1 MAFSRILLPT
11 DFSEF
16 SLAACPP
23 AIELARAFDGRIDLL
38 FVLEDLPPVPIATFE
53 HLPFGTTERFYEESR
68 GRAAETMEETVLA
81 RIPEAVRGESHIL
94 RGPAAHTIVQAARD
108 FGTDLIVVS
117 THGRSGLKNALLGS
131 VTERIVRTAPC
142 PVLTV
147 RGE

>member
-1 MAFSRILLPT
+1 MEQLEI
-11 DFSEF
+11 
-16 SLAACPP
+16 
-23 AIELARAFDGRIDLL
+23 RALN
-38 FVLEDLPPVPIATFE
+38 T
-53 HLPFGTTERFYEESR
+53 YY
-68 GRAAETMEETVLA
+68 
-81 RIPEAVRGESHIL
+81 GESHIL